1 MSLKV
6 RQIVSCLFSLQ
17 NEQIGGVRLGRAR
30 DPNRDKAFELYKQN
44 NGDITNRKLGEMLGV
59 PEKTI
64 SVWKLRDKWKEC
76 STTKN
81 RSTAKRPRG
90 APKGN
95 KNGKGGTLGNT
106 NALKHGLFA
115 KYLPKGVYEITQDIE
130 SKPPIDILW
139 DNITLTYANLLH
151 AQKILHV
158 TDQQDHANFIT
169 SEGKAGIGYER
180 HTSWDRQ
187 TNALTAIA
195 RVQAELRNMIK
206 TYDELTRSEL
216 VTDEQR
222 TRIELLKVKLDA
234 EKGSKPDTSLMEAL
248 LDAVEGGD

>member
-1 MSLKV
+1 M
-6 RQIVSCLFSLQ
+6 
-17 NEQIGGVRLGRAR
+17 
-30 DPNRDKAFELYKQN
+30 
-44 NGDITNRKLGEMLGV
+44 
-59 PEKTI
+59 
-64 SVWKLRDKWKEC
+64 
-76 STTKN
+76 
-81 RSTAKRPRG
+81 
-90 APKGN
+90 
-95 KNGKGGTLGNT
+95 
-106 NALKHGLFA
+106 
-115 KYLPKGVYEITQDIE
+115 
-130 SKPPIDILW
+130 
-139 DNITLTYANLLH
+139 
-151 AQKILHV
+151 